1 MLTSPECKLRSI
13 FATEMA
19 LNFGKY
25 VVVTRKVCN
34 FAVEKSAR
42 GVIGS
47 RARLRIWCL
56 TT

>member
-1 MLTSPECKLRSI
+1 MLTSPEWKLRSI

-25 VVVTRKVCN
+25 LVVTRKVCN

>member
-25 VVVTRKVCN
+25 LVVTWKVCN
-34 FAVEKSAR
+34 FAEEKER
-42 GVIGS
+42 TW
-47 RARLRIWCL
+47 RNW
-56 TT
+56 